1 MRIFRG
7 VYGYR
12 RVHAELTMG
21 HGIPVYFADPHSLW
35 QRGTNENTNEL
46 LRQYFPRGTDLTR
59 YTQADLDAIAR
70 RLN

>member
-21 HGIPVYFADPHSLW
+21 HGIPVYFADPHSPW
-35 QRGTNENTNEL
+35 QRGTNEDTDGL
-46 LRQYFPRGTDLTR
+46 LPPPNRRQTR
-59 YTQADLDAIAR
+59 ACAKPGVVH
-70 RLN
+70 